1 MSDKMGDL
9 LAEQLGGEVVQEQPK
24 ELQTEVVDLTEGS
37 EPQTESTTESKT
49 SETEEPS
56 QEEPKESQDNID
68 RSLNNE
74 SSDQPTQG
82 DTQAEV
88 IERNKNEFLRF
99 VNEQFNQKFDSIES
113 FNDALST
120 KKTSFANEQ
129 IEKMN
134 NFVSETG
141 RSIADYIRTQAVDY
155 SKMSNEDI
163 MRLSFKQENP
173 ELSMDEVNVLID
185 SKYKIDK
192 DKYSDSEKTL
202 GKIELKKDVAKAR
215 KNLIDMQEKYR
226 TPVQNSNQDSPEQEA
241 VRESWVSDMS
251 SEVDEVESITFDIND
266 SGEEFTFA
274 LSDDHRKDLVDANS
288 NLSDFFNQYINEDGN
303 WDFDR
308 LNTDMFVLRNF
319 QDIIRSVANQYR
331 SKGTEQV
338 VRDIKNPSF
347 NNEPRQKEQQ
357 GKDILD
363 QLDEQMNGRRSMWNN

>member
-24 ELQTEVVDLTEGS
+24 ELQTEVVDLTGGS

-226 TPVQNSNQDSPEQEA
+226 TRFE
-241 VRESWVSDMS
+241 
-251 SEVDEVESITFDIND
+251 
-266 SGEEFTFA
+266 
-274 LSDDHRKDLVDANS
+274 
-288 NLSDFFNQYINEDGN
+288 
-303 WDFDR
+303 
-308 LNTDMFVLRNF
+308 
-319 QDIIRSVANQYR
+319 
-331 SKGTEQV
+331 
-338 VRDIKNPSF
+338 
-347 NNEPRQKEQQ
+347 
-357 GKDILD
+357 
-363 QLDEQMNGRRSMWNN
+363 